1 YGTLAMGRRGYEI
14 ILLRDCT
21 TGMESFETHET
32 LGQTRGAVLFLE
44 MFGHYSLTSEELIVG
59 LPG

>member
-1 YGTLAMGRRGYEI
+1 
-14 ILLRDCT
+14 
-21 TGMESFETHET
+21 MESFETHEN

-44 MFGHYSLTSEELIVG
+44 MFGHYSLTSRELIAG

>member
-1 YGTLAMGRRGYEI
+1 MGRRGYEI

-21 TGMESFETHET
+21 TGMESFETHQT

-44 MFGHYSLTSEELIVG
+44 MFGHYSLTSEELIAG
-59 LPG
+59 LDE